1 MGKYQNRRARIKAT
15 GENGTTVRST
25 WWKEIGIGAT
35 LGGVDSMDLFTFLI
49 DDLED
54 ELARAGIR
62 GVQFYLNG
70 DSIKH

>member
-15 GENGTTVRST
+15 GENGTMGENGTTVKST

-54 ELARAGIR
+54 DIFE
-62 GVQFYLNG
+62 
-70 DSIKH
+70 D